1 MVKSHWS
8 SKMKQYK
15 AVFIDWD
22 DTIGD
27 FHGAAKLAL
36 QEMYEKYHLSDY
48 FASHEEFVSLY
59 KPHNIELWDQYGK
72 DLVTKA
78 FLRVDRFLWPLLHG
92 SRVDERLR
100 APQKSTDFSG
110 TPQVKGERQEVAAL
124 AEQLSEDFLNLTT
137 AHFSLLEGAE
147 ELVRYLAKKYPLT
160 VVTNGFIEV
169 QYEKFDKSGL
179 RDCFSHIVL
188 SEEVGCQ
195 KPNPRIFEEALR
207 MNGLQA
213 EDVVMIGDSWNSDI
227 KGAINAGI
235 DQIWIK
241 KNKEPGAES
250 PDTIA
255 QTATYIVKSLS
266 DVMNI
271 L

>member
-1 MVKSHWS
+1 
-8 SKMKQYK
+8 MKQYK

-27 FHGAAKLAL
+27 FHGAAALAL
-36 QEMYEKYHLSDY
+36 QEMYDKYRLSDY
-48 FASHEEFVSLY
+48 FASYDEFVSLY
-59 KPHNIELWDQYGK
+59 KPHNIELWDKYGK

-78 FLRVDRFLWPLLHG
+78 FLRIDRFLWPLLHG
-92 SRVDERLR
+92 SKLLSPAQRTTASKASDL
-100 APQKSTDFSG
+100 QLIT
-110 TPQVKGERQEVAAL
+110 AL

-147 ELVRYLAKKYPLT
+147 ELVRYLAAKYPLT
-160 VVTNGFIEV
+160 VVTNGFVEV

-179 RDCFSHIVL
+179 RDCFAHIVL

-213 EDVVMIGDSWNSDI
+213 EEVVMVGDSWNSDI
-227 KGAINAGI
+227 QGAINAGI
-235 DQIWIK
+235 DQIWIRK
-241 KNKEPGAES
+241 SKDPLPEGQS
-250 PDTIA
+250 
-255 QTATYIVKSLS
+255 ATYLVQSLS
-266 DVMNI
+266 EVMEI

>member
-1 MVKSHWS
+1 
-8 SKMKQYK
+8 MKQYK

-27 FHGAAKLAL
+27 FVGAAKRAL
-36 QEMYEKYHLSDY
+36 QEMYDKYNLSDY

-59 KPHNIELWDQYGK
+59 KPHNIELWDKYGK
-72 DLVTKA
+72 DLVTKE
-78 FLRVDRFLWPLLHG
+78 FLRVDRFLYPLLHG
-92 SRVDERLR
+92 TKVAS
-100 APQKSTDFSG
+100 QIQSYTTQHNSTQCYTTLS
-110 TPQVKGERQEVAAL
+110 AL
-124 AEQLSEDFLNLTT
+124 AEQMSEDFLHLTT
-137 AHFSLLEGAE
+137 KYFSLLPGAE

-195 KPNPRIFEEALR
+195 KPNPRIYEEALR
-207 MNGLQA
+207 MNGVSAA
-213 EDVVMIGDSWNSDI
+213 EAVMIGDSWNSDI
-227 KGAINAGI
+227 QGAINAGI
-235 DQIWIK
+235 DQIWIRK
-241 KNKEPGAES
+241 SKDPLPEGQS
-250 PDTIA
+250 
-255 QTATYIVKSLS
+255 ATYLVQSLS
-266 DVMNI
+266 EVMEI

>member
-1 MVKSHWS
+1 MGRLHWS
-8 SKMKQYK
+8 FDMKQYK

-27 FHGAAKLAL
+27 FIGAAKQAL
-36 QEMYEKYHLSDY
+36 HEMYDKYHLSDY
-48 FASHEEFVSLY
+48 FASHEELVTLY
-59 KPHNIELWDQYGK
+59 KPHNIELWDKYGK
-72 DLVTKA
+72 DLVTKEYLS
-78 FLRVDRFLWPLLHG
+78 FDRFFYPLMHG
-92 SRVDERLR
+92 S
-100 APQKSTDFSG
+100 K
-110 TPQVKGERQEVAAL
+110 VKGEKGKVKGENLCVL
-124 AEQLSEDFLNLTT
+124 AEQLSEDFLNMTT

-160 VVTNGFIEV
+160 VVTNGFVEV

-179 RDCFSHIVL
+179 RDCFAHIVL

-213 EDVVMIGDSWNSDI
+213 EDVVMIGDSWSSDI
-227 KGAINAGI
+227 QGAINAGI

-241 KNKEPGAES
+241 KSKEQGTKNQ
-250 PDTIA
+250 DTID
-255 QTATYIVKSLS
+255 QTATYIVHNLS
-266 DVMNI
+266 EVMGI

>member
-1 MVKSHWS
+1 
-8 SKMKQYK
+8 MKQYK
-15 AVFIDWD
+15 AILIDWD

-27 FHGAAKLAL
+27 FVGAAKRAL
-36 QEMYEKYHLSDY
+36 QEMYDKYNLSDY

-59 KPHNIELWDQYGK
+59 KPHNLELWQRYGEDK
-72 DLVTKA
+72 ITKV
-78 FLRVDRFLWPLLHG
+78 FLRIDRFLYPLLHG
-92 SRVDERLR
+92 SKT
-100 APQKSTDFSG
+100 QTSNFSI
-110 TPQVKGERQEVAAL
+110 QELTVL
-124 AEQLSEDFLNLTT
+124 AEQMSEDFLYLTT
-137 AHFSLLEGAE
+137 KYFSLLPEAE

-160 VVTNGFIEV
+160 VVTNGFVEV

-179 RDCFSHIVL
+179 RDYFSHIVL

-227 KGAINAGI
+227 QGAINAGI
-235 DQIWIK
+235 DQIWVRK
-241 KNKEPGAES
+241 SKDPLPEGQS
-250 PDTIA
+250 
-255 QTATYIVKSLS
+255 ATYLVHTLS
-266 DVMNI
+266 EVMEI

>member
-1 MVKSHWS
+1 
-8 SKMKQYK
+8 MKQYK

-27 FHGAAKLAL
+27 FIGAAKMAL
-36 QEMYEKYHLSDY
+36 QEMYEKYHLCDY
-48 FASHEEFVSLY
+48 FASCEEFVSLY
-59 KPHNIELWDQYGK
+59 KPHNLELWDKYGK
-72 DLVTKA
+72 DLVTKEYLS
-78 FLRVDRFLWPLLHG
+78 FDRFFFPLMHG
-92 SRVDERLR
+92 SKGGERRLGDK
-100 APQKSTDFSG
+100 AI
-110 TPQVKGERQEVAAL
+110 RQEVAAL
-124 AEQLSEDFLNLTT
+124 AEQLSEDFLNMTT
-137 AHFSLLEGAE
+137 ARFSLLPGAE

-160 VVTNGFIEV
+160 VVTNGFVEV

-179 RDCFSHIVL
+179 RDCFAHIVL

-227 KGAINAGI
+227 QGAINAGI
-235 DQIWIK
+235 DQIWIRK
-241 KNKEPGAES
+241 SKDPLPEGQS
-250 PDTIA
+250 
-255 QTATYIVKSLS
+255 ATYLVQSLS
-266 DVMNI
+266 EVMEI

>member
-8 SKMKQYK
+8 SDMKQYK

-27 FHGAAKLAL
+27 FLGAAKLAL
-36 QEMYEKYHLSDY
+36 QDMYEKYNLSEY
-48 FASHEEFVSLY
+48 FASFEEFFLLY
-59 KPHNIELWDQYGK
+59 KPHNIELWDKYGK
-72 DLVTKA
+72 DLVTKEYLS
-78 FLRVDRFLWPLLHG
+78 FDRFFFPLMHG
-92 SRVDERLR
+92 SKFASTAQRSTASKTSDLQ
-100 APQKSTDFSG
+100 PQRGDLQLIT
-110 TPQVKGERQEVAAL
+110 AL
-124 AEQLSEDFLNLTT
+124 AEQLSEDFLNMTT
-137 AHFSLLEGAE
+137 ARFSLLEGAE
-147 ELVRYLAKKYPLT
+147 ELVHYLAKKYPLT
-160 VVTNGFIEV
+160 VVTNGFVEV

-188 SEEVGCQ
+188 SEEVGYQ

-227 KGAINAGI
+227 QGAINAGI
-235 DQIWIK
+235 DQIWIRK
-241 KNKEPGAES
+241 SQDPLLEGQS
-250 PDTIA
+250 
-255 QTATYIVKSLS
+255 ATYLVQSLS
-266 DVMNI
+266 EVMEI

>member
-1 MVKSHWS
+1 
-8 SKMKQYK
+8 MKQYK

-27 FHGAAKLAL
+27 FAGAANTAL
-36 QEMYEKYHLSDY
+36 HEMYEKYQLSEY
-48 FASHEEFVSLY
+48 FDSYEEFDTLY
-59 KPHNIELWDQYGK
+59 HEHNLELWKLYGEDK
-72 DLVTKA
+72 VTKS
-78 FLRVDRFLWPLLHG
+78 FLRIDRFLYPLLHG
-92 SRVDERLR
+92 S
-100 APQKSTDFSG
+100 KSF
-110 TPQVKGERQEVAAL
+110 PLGEDLGEALSAL
-124 AEQLSEDFLNLTT
+124 AEQMSEDFLHLTT
-137 AHFSLLEGAE
+137 KYFSLLEGAE

-160 VVTNGFIEV
+160 VVTNGFVEV

-179 RDCFSHIVL
+179 RDCFAHIVL

-227 KGAINAGI
+227 QGAINAGI
-235 DQIWIK
+235 DQIWIRK
-241 KNKEPGAES
+241 SKDPLPEGQS
-250 PDTIA
+250 
-255 QTATYIVKSLS
+255 ATYLVQSFS
-266 DVMNI
+266 DVMEI

>member
-1 MVKSHWS
+1 MGRLHWS
-8 SKMKQYK
+8 SNMKQYK

-27 FHGAAKLAL
+27 FVGAAKRAL
-36 QEMYEKYHLSDY
+36 QEMYDKYNLSDY

-59 KPHNIELWDQYGK
+59 KPHNIELWDKYGK
-72 DLVTKA
+72 DLVTKEYLS
-78 FLRVDRFLWPLLHG
+78 FDRFFYPLMHG
-92 SRVDERLR
+92 SKV
-100 APQKSTDFSG
+100 KG
-110 TPQVKGERQEVAAL
+110 KKGKVKGENLCVL
-124 AEQLSEDFLNLTT
+124 AEQLSEDFLNMTT

-179 RDCFSHIVL
+179 CDCFSHIVL

-195 KPNPRIFEEALR
+195 KPNPRIYEEALR
-207 MNGLQA
+207 MNGVSAA
-213 EDVVMIGDSWNSDI
+213 EAVMIGDSWNSDI
-227 KGAINAGI
+227 QGAINAGI
-235 DQIWIK
+235 DQIWVRK
-241 KNKEPGAES
+241 SKDPLPEGQS
-250 PDTIA
+250 
-255 QTATYIVKSLS
+255 ATYLVQSLS
-266 DVMNI
+266 EVMEI

>member
-1 MVKSHWS
+1 MI
-8 SKMKQYK
+8 MKQYK

-27 FHGAAKLAL
+27 FIGAAKIAL
-36 QEMYEKYHLSDY
+36 QDMYKKYNLDQY
-48 FASHEEFVSLY
+48 FVSLEEFVSFY
-59 KPHNIELWDQYGK
+59 KPHNIELWDKYGK
-72 DLVTKA
+72 DLVTKEYLS
-78 FLRVDRFLWPLLHG
+78 FDRFFYPLMHG
-92 SRVDERLR
+92 SKVEERLK
-100 APQKSTDFSG
+100 AKS
-110 TPQVKGERQEVAAL
+110 ERLEVAAL

-147 ELVRYLAKKYPLT
+147 DLVRYLAAKYPLT
-160 VVTNGFIEV
+160 VVTNGFVEV

-179 RDCFSHIVL
+179 RDCFAHIVL

-213 EDVVMIGDSWNSDI
+213 EDVVMIGDSWSSDI
-227 KGAINAGI
+227 QGAINAGI
-235 DQIWIK
+235 DQIWITK
-241 KNKEPGAES
+241 SKEQGAKS
-250 PDTIA
+250 KDTTE
-255 QTATYIVKSLS
+255 QTATYIVHSLS
-266 DVMNI
+266 EVMEI

>member
-1 MVKSHWS
+1 
-8 SKMKQYK
+8 MKQYK

-27 FHGAAKLAL
+27 FVGAAKLAL
-36 QEMYEKYHLSDY
+36 QDMYEKYNLSEY
-48 FASHEEFVSLY
+48 FASFEEFFLLY
-59 KPHNIELWDQYGK
+59 KPHNIELWDKYGK
-72 DLVTKA
+72 DLVTKEYLS
-78 FLRVDRFLWPLLHG
+78 FDRFFFPLMHG
-92 SRVDERLR
+92 SRVKGE
-100 APQKSTDFSG
+100 KG
-110 TPQVKGERQEVAAL
+110 KVKGENLCVL
-124 AEQLSEDFLNLTT
+124 AEQLSEDFLNMTT
-137 AHFSLLEGAE
+137 ARFSLLEGAE

-160 VVTNGFIEV
+160 VVTNGFVEV

-179 RDCFSHIVL
+179 RDCFAHIVL

-227 KGAINAGI
+227 QGAINAGI
-235 DQIWIK
+235 DQIWIRK
-241 KNKEPGAES
+241 SKDPIPVEQS
-250 PDTIA
+250 
-255 QTATYIVKSLS
+255 ATYY
-266 DVMNI
+266 MNTLDEIMDI

>member
-1 MVKSHWS
+1 
-8 SKMKQYK
+8 MKQYK

-27 FHGAAKLAL
+27 FVGAAKLAL
-36 QEMYEKYHLSDY
+36 QDMYEKYNLSEY
-48 FASHEEFVSLY
+48 FASFEEFFLLY
-59 KPHNIELWDQYGK
+59 KPHNIELWDKYGK
-72 DLVTKA
+72 DLVTKEYLS
-78 FLRVDRFLWPLLHG
+78 FDRFFFPLMHG
-92 SRVDERLR
+92 SKAIQNSEFKI
-100 APQKSTDFSG
+100 QNSS
-110 TPQVKGERQEVAAL
+110 AL
-124 AEQLSEDFLNLTT
+124 AEQLSEDFLHLTT
-137 AHFSLLEGAE
+137 AHFSLLPGAE

-160 VVTNGFIEV
+160 VVTNGFVEV

-179 RDCFSHIVL
+179 RDCFAHIVL

-227 KGAINAGI
+227 QGAINAGI
-235 DQIWIK
+235 DQIWIRK
-241 KNKEPGAES
+241 SQDPLPEGQS
-250 PDTIA
+250 
-255 QTATYIVKSLS
+255 ATYLVQSLS
-266 DVMNI
+266 EVMEI

>member
-1 MVKSHWS
+1 
-8 SKMKQYK
+8 MKQYK

-27 FHGAAKLAL
+27 FIGAAKMAL
-36 QEMYEKYHLSDY
+36 HEMYDKYHLDDY

-59 KPHNIELWDQYGK
+59 KPHNIELWDKYGK

-78 FLRVDRFLWPLLHG
+78 YLSFDRFFYPLTHG
-92 SRVDERLR
+92 SKVEERLKT
-100 APQKSTDFSG
+100 KS
-110 TPQVKGERQEVAAL
+110 ERLEVAAL

-147 ELVRYLAKKYPLT
+147 ELVRYLAAKYPLT
-160 VVTNGFIEV
+160 VVTNGFVEV

-179 RDCFSHIVL
+179 KDCFAHIVL

-207 MNGLQA
+207 MNGISA

-227 KGAINAGI
+227 QGAINAGI
-235 DQIWIK
+235 DQIWIRK
-241 KNKEPGAES
+241 SKDQIPEGQS
-250 PDTIA
+250 
-255 QTATYIVKSLS
+255 ATYLVQTLYE
-266 DVMNI
+266 VMEI

>member
-8 SKMKQYK
+8 SDMKQYK

-27 FHGAAKLAL
+27 FIGAAKLAL
-36 QEMYEKYHLSDY
+36 QDMYEKYNLSEY
-48 FASHEEFVSLY
+48 FASFEEFFLLY
-59 KPHNIELWDQYGK
+59 KPHNIELWDKYGK
-72 DLVTKA
+72 DLVTKEYLS
-78 FLRVDRFLWPLLHG
+78 FDRFFFPLMHG
-92 SRVDERLR
+92 SKGGERRLGDK
-100 APQKSTDFSG
+100 AI
-110 TPQVKGERQEVAAL
+110 RQEVAAL
-124 AEQLSEDFLNLTT
+124 AEQLSEDFLNMTT
-137 AHFSLLEGAE
+137 ARFSLLEGAE

-160 VVTNGFIEV
+160 VVTNGFVEV

-179 RDCFSHIVL
+179 RDCFAHIVL

-195 KPNPRIFEEALR
+195 KPNPRIYEEALR

-227 KGAINAGI
+227 QGAINAGL
-235 DQIWIK
+235 DQLWIRK
-241 KNKEPGAES
+241 SQAPLPEG
-250 PDTIA
+250 
-255 QTATYIVKSLS
+255 QTATYLVQSLS
-266 DVMNI
+266 EVMEI

>member
-1 MVKSHWS
+1 
-8 SKMKQYK
+8 MKQYK

-27 FHGAAKLAL
+27 FVGAAKRAL
-36 QEMYEKYHLSDY
+36 QEMYDKYKLSDY

-59 KPHNIELWDQYGK
+59 KPHNIELWDKYGK

-78 FLRVDRFLWPLLHG
+78 FLRVDRFLYPLLHG
-92 SRVDERLR
+92 TKVASQIQSYTAL
-100 APQKSTDFSG
+100 ST
-110 TPQVKGERQEVAAL
+110 L
-124 AEQLSEDFLNLTT
+124 AEQMSEDFLHLTT
-137 AHFSLLEGAE
+137 KYFSLLPGAE
-147 ELVRYLAKKYPLT
+147 ELVRYLAAKYPLT
-160 VVTNGFIEV
+160 VVTNGFVEV

-179 RDCFSHIVL
+179 RNCFSHIVL

-213 EDVVMIGDSWNSDI
+213 EEVVMIGDSWSSDI
-227 KGAINAGI
+227 QGAINAGI
-235 DQIWIK
+235 DQIWIRK
-241 KNKEPGAES
+241 SKDPLPEGQS
-250 PDTIA
+250 
-255 QTATYIVKSLS
+255 ATYLVQSLS
-266 DVMNI
+266 EVMEI

>member
-1 MVKSHWS
+1 
-8 SKMKQYK
+8 MKQYK

-27 FHGAAKLAL
+27 FHGAADLAL
-36 QEMYEKYHLSDY
+36 QDMYEKYNLSDY
-48 FASHEEFVSLY
+48 FASCEEFVSIY
-59 KPHNIELWDQYGK
+59 KPHNIELWDKYGK
-72 DLVTKA
+72 DQVTKDYLS
-78 FLRVDRFLWPLLHG
+78 FDRFFFPLMHG
-92 SRVDERLR
+92 SKGGERLEAKR
-100 APQKSTDFSG
+100 APKKSADFSG
-110 TPQVKGERQEVAAL
+110 TPQGERREVAAL

-137 AHFSLLEGAE
+137 ARFSLLEGAE
-147 ELVRYLAKKYPLT
+147 ELVRYLAAKYPLT
-160 VVTNGFIEV
+160 VVTNGFVEV

-179 RDCFSHIVL
+179 RDCFAHIVL

-227 KGAINAGI
+227 QGAINAGI
-235 DQIWIK
+235 DQIWIRK
-241 KNKEPGAES
+241 SKDPLPEGQS
-250 PDTIA
+250 
-255 QTATYIVKSLS
+255 ATYLVQSLS
-266 DVMNI
+266 EVMEI

>member
-8 SKMKQYK
+8 SDMKQYK

-27 FHGAAKLAL
+27 FIGAAKLAL
-36 QEMYEKYHLSDY
+36 QEMYDKYHLSDY

-59 KPHNIELWDQYGK
+59 KPHNIELWDKYGK

-92 SRVDERLR
+92 SKLVSAAQRTKEGMMGG
-100 APQKSTDFSG
+100 PNKSF
-110 TPQVKGERQEVAAL
+110 PLGEDLGEALTSL
-124 AEQLSEDFLNLTT
+124 AEQMSEDFLNLTT
-137 AHFSLLEGAE
+137 AHFSLLPGAE
-147 ELVRYLAKKYPLT
+147 ELVRYLAAKYPLT

-179 RDCFSHIVL
+179 RDCFTHIVL

-195 KPNPRIFEEALR
+195 KPNPRIYEEALR
-207 MNGLQA
+207 MNGLSA
-213 EDVVMIGDSWNSDI
+213 EEVVMIGDSWSSDI
-227 KGAINAGI
+227 QGAINAGI
-235 DQIWIK
+235 DQIWIRK
-241 KNKEPGAES
+241 SQEPLPQGQS
-250 PDTIA
+250 
-255 QTATYIVKSLS
+255 ATYLVQSLS
-266 DVMNI
+266 EVMEI